1 MTDATNKISPNS
13 EIAENDPWQLKLFRK
28 SLKKQQKLKALVQ
41 VLGQDSNR
49 QCLLITC
56 GDNNG
61 AMNWHLKN
69 TGGVWSWA
77 DAERDS
83 IAQISEV
90 TGDEVAEMDKDNPVL
105 PYSENSFDVV
115 ITIDVHEHLLK
126 PETLNQ
132 ELARLVK
139 HGGKVIVTTPNGDE
153 HKLVTRIKGWIGMH
167 PADYGHYVIGYD
179 VPQLKQQLE
188 TVALKPY
195 ADSSYS
201 MFFTEIMELAINFI
215 YVKVLS
221 KRSEAKV
228 EKGQIAPQNIGQVKS
243 IEKTLK
249 LYSYIYPFL
258 LLISKLDFI
267 DRSPRGYAVIV
278 AAQKDEI

>member
-1 MTDATNKISPNS
+1 MMTEATDKISPNS

-28 SLKKQQKLKALVQ
+28 SLKKQQKLKALVE
-41 VLGQDSNR
+41 VLGRESNR

-61 AMNWHLKN
+61 AMNWHLRK
-69 TGGVWSWA
+69 TGGDWSWA

-90 TGDEVAEMDKDNPVL
+90 TGDAVAEMDKDNPIL
-105 PYSENSFDVV
+105 PFLENSFDVV
-115 ITIDVHEHLLK
+115 ITIDVHEHLVK
-126 PETLNQ
+126 PEVLNQ

-167 PADYGHYVIGYD
+167 PEDYGHYVIGYD
-179 VPQLKQQLE
+179 VPHLKQQLE
-188 TVALKPY
+188 TVGLNPY
-195 ADSSYS
+195 SDSSYS
-201 MFFTEIMELAINFI
+201 KFLTEIMELAINYI

-228 EKGQIAPQNIGQVKS
+228 EKGQIAPQNIDQVKS
-243 IEKTLK
+243 IEKTLR
-249 LYSYIYPFL
+249 LYSYIYPVL
-258 LLISKLDFI
+258 LLVSKLDFI

-278 AAQKDEI
+278 AAQKD

>member
-1 MTDATNKISPNS
+1 MTEATNKISPNS
-13 EIAENDPWQLKLFRK
+13 KIAENDPWQLKLFRK
-28 SLKKQQKLKALVQ
+28 SLKKQQKLKALLE
-41 VLGQDSNR
+41 VLGQESKR
-49 QCLLITC
+49 KCLLITC

-61 AMNWHLKN
+61 AMNWHLKK
-69 TGGVWSWA
+69 TGGMWNWA

-105 PYSENSFDVV
+105 PFSANSFDVV
-115 ITIDVHEHLLK
+115 VTIDVHEHLSN
-126 PETLNQ
+126 PELLNQ

-139 HGGKVIVTTPNGDE
+139 DGGKVIVTTPNGDK

-167 PADYGHYVIGYD
+167 PEDYGHYVIGYD

-188 TVALKPY
+188 TVDFTPY
-195 ADSSYS
+195 ADTSYS
-201 MFFTEIMELAINFI
+201 KFFTEIMELAINFI

-249 LYSYIYPFL
+249 LYSFIYPVL

-278 AAQKDEI
+278 AAQKD